1 METTFSEKKVP
12 GKNYVAFFDLDRTIA
27 GSISGKSLAV
37 AAYRHGHLSVRNIA
51 YGVFLSLIYRLQ
63 ILDPYKVVK
72 DMIGWVKGIPANTMD
87 DLCAEVL
94 DKVLLPS
101 VYKEALAEIEFHK
114 KQNAKIVILS
124 SSLKPICWGIA
135 RNLGIDDVI
144 CSDLEITNGLLTGLP
159 VGRICFSDEKAI
171 RLMAYCEANGFTPA
185 SAWYY
190 GDSISDLPALLK
202 VGHPVCINPDY
213 KLKRSAKRLKWKTHS
228 WGN

>member
-1 METTFSEKKVP
+1 METTFSEKRLP
-12 GKNYVAFFDLDRTIA
+12 GKSYVAFFDLDRTIA

-63 ILDPYKVVK
+63 ILDPYKVVT
-72 DMIGWVKGIPANTMD
+72 DMIGWVKGIPADKMD
-87 DLCAEVL
+87 DLCTEVL

-101 VYKEALAEIEFHK
+101 VYKEAVAEIEFHK
-114 KQNAKIVILS
+114 KRDAKTVILS

-135 RNLGIDDVI
+135 RELKIDDVI
-144 CSDLEITNGLLTGLP
+144 CSDLEIVNGLLTGLP

-171 RLMAYCEANGFTPA
+171 RLIAYCEANGFSPE

-190 GDSISDLPALLK
+190 GDSISDLPALNK
-202 VGHPVCINPDY
+202 VGNPVCINPDY
-213 KLKRSAKRLKWKTHS
+213 KLKKAAKLLGWKTLI